1 VGHQVAAN
9 GDPDR
14 NLRLVT
20 LGAVKLTDADGR
32 DLAPRQHK
40 LLALLTYLARK
51 ATRPVPREELA
62 ALIWGERTDDQARG
76 SLRQALFQLRRI
88 VGDALEV
95 EQGTIALKAGALDT
109 DVSALEAD
117 VASGRYRDAA
127 LRWHGDFLAGADDA
141 GGEAFRTWLD
151 SERTYL
157 RQLLA
162 RAVEQLSADA
172 TARGAW
178 SEAAAWA
185 DRWVNVLP
193 LDERP
198 HRRLVEALS
207 LGGRSAE
214 AVARH
219 AAYVARV
226 RAELGAEPSA
236 DFLRLG
242 SQLEQRARA
251 SAPGARASRD
261 AAATHSPDMVG
272 REFAFTEL
280 TDAWRDA
287 RRGQRVAV
295 AIEGDVGVG
304 KTRLVDEFLRVIEA
318 QRGDAV
324 VLRARAYA
332 TEREVPLSTARELL
346 SQLRDAPGVL
356 GAPRSALAE
365 VATVVPAL
373 GERVKELPAPT
384 GRPGA
389 LEGAVAQVVDDVAAE
404 VPVVMLVDDL
414 PRADA
419 ESRRLVASLARRT
432 GTEPVLLVMTTGLAE
447 SDRVEMPKDVRALRS
462 VKLKPLEVAEVEA
475 MLSSMVDLAQEERR
489 FVAEQLVAETGGYP
503 FDVVEIV
510 RTLVDDGLLVRDAA
524 GCWRLSASAR
534 DARLLIPPAV
544 RDAIRQRLARL
555 SGSAREVL
563 EAAATV
569 GGSFDALTI
578 AELLG
583 RDTTAAVDGLDELVA
598 HRVLRKASTAAG
610 FDQEGRIRYEIAM
623 AAARRVSLEQLSA
636 DRRATLRAANARRT
650 GTRGTQASER
660 ATATLVALDER
671 YTIGAVL
678 AEGRTVTTYEARDIR
693 DGRDVELHVVRVP
706 AVTSAERFL
715 TTFERVAA
723 LKDPRIA
730 PVVDFGATSDA
741 LFYANVR
748 ADGPSLRERLARE
761 RPLPVDEAVQIATDV
776 GRALVTALAAG
787 IVHGDL
793 RPKHVTVTLS
803 GAVLG
808 GLGLVEALGT
818 QSVGAGPDG
827 TGVTIGAPAY
837 LSPEQ
842 LTGEAPADPRS
853 DIYSLGCILYE
864 MLAGELPFGG
874 SHQALLARKLTQPAP
889 SVRER
894 RDSVPGQLDR
904 MLRKCL
910 ARVPAD
916 RYGTMAEV
924 LDELRKVRE
933 AL

>member
-1 VGHQVAAN
+1 MSVDGENA
-9 GDPDR
+9 PS
-14 NLRLVT
+14 LRLIT
-20 LGAVKLTDADGR
+20 LGTSRLVDARGR
-32 DLAPRQHK
+32 DLAQGQRK
-40 LLALLTYLARK
+40 LLALLAYLARK
-51 ATRPVPREELA
+51 APRTVPREQLA
-62 ALIWGERTDDQARG
+62 TLLWGERREENARG
-76 SLRQALFQLRRI
+76 SLRQALSQLKRI
-88 VGDALEV
+88 VGDALHV
-95 EQGTIALKAGALDT
+95 EHGTVTLKTGALDT
-109 DVSALEAD
+109 DVGALEAD
-117 VASGRYRDAA
+117 VAGGRYRAA
-127 LRWHGDFLAGADDA
+127 PLRWHGDFLAGAEDA
-141 GGEAFRTWLD
+141 GGEAFRSWLD
-151 SERTYL
+151 GERTYL
-157 RQLLA
+157 RRLLA
-162 RAVEQLSADA
+162 RAVEALTAEA
-172 TARGAW
+172 TARGLW
-178 SEAAAWA
+178 SEAATWA
-185 DRWVNVLP
+185 DRWANVLP

-198 HRRLVEALS
+198 HRHLVEALS
-207 LGGRSAE
+207 LGGRAAE

-226 RAELGAEPSA
+226 RAELGADPSA

-242 SQLEQRARA
+242 SQLERRARA
-251 SAPGARASRD
+251 SASGASASRG
-261 AAATHSPDMVG
+261 AAAIKSPDIVG
-272 REFAFTEL
+272 RESAFAEL

-304 KTRLVDEFLRVIEA
+304 KTRLVEEFLRVIES

-346 SQLRDAPGVL
+346 SQLRDAPGLL

-365 VATVVPAL
+365 VAAILPTL
-373 GERVKELPAPT
+373 GEHVKELPAPT

-389 LEGAVAQVVDDVAAE
+389 IEGAVAQVIDDVAAE
-404 VPVVMLVDDL
+404 VPVVMFVDDL

-419 ESRRLVASLARRT
+419 DSRRLVASLARRA
-432 GTEPVLLVMTTGLAE
+432 GSEPVLVVMSTGLAE
-447 SDRVEMPKDVRALRS
+447 SDRIEMPKDVRALRT
-462 VKLKPLEVAEVEA
+462 VTLQPLEVAEVEA
-475 MLSSMVDLAQEERR
+475 MLSSMIEVAQEERR
-489 FVAEQLVAETGGYP
+489 FLAERLVAETGGYP

-510 RTLVDDGLLVRDAA
+510 RALIDERLVVQDAA

-569 GGSFDALTI
+569 GGYFDAPTI

-583 RDTTAAVDGLDELVA
+583 RDVAVVLDGLDELVT
-598 HRVLRKASTAAG
+598 HHVLRKSSTTAG
-610 FDQEGRIRYEIAM
+610 FDQEGKIRYEIAL
-623 AAARRVSLEQLSA
+623 AAARRVALEQLSA
-636 DRRATLRAANARRT
+636 DRRAALRAANARRT
-650 GTRGTQASER
+650 GTRGMRASER

-678 AEGRTVTTYEARDIR
+678 AEGRTFTTYEARDIR
-693 DGRDVELHVVRVP
+693 DDRDVELHVVRVP
-706 AVTSAERFL
+706 PVTSAERFL

-723 LKDPRIA
+723 LTDSRVA
-730 PVVDFGATSDA
+730 PVVDFGVTSDA

-748 ADGPSLRERLARE
+748 ADGPSLRERLLRE
-761 RPLPVDEAVQIATDV
+761 RPLPIDEALRIATDV

-793 RPKHVTVTLS
+793 RPKHVTVTSS

-818 QSVGAGPDG
+818 QSAGAGPDG

-842 LTGEAPADPRS
+842 LTGEAPADARS

-894 RDSVPGQLDR
+894 RDSVPKQLDR

-924 LDELRKVRE
+924 VEELGKVRE